1 MPQPWRANS
10 SSSIRA
16 RCTAAARP
24 GIVTFT
30 WTRPMQT
37 REIVLPPALPY
48 IIYVIQCLRVTEG
61 SSSSSSIQQADCSPH
76 PHKKTWLQTH
86 ITPTEV
92 TTGVHM
98 ASMHTYICKNLSALT
113 CLLSGLFQTHTHT
126 QELAHCT
133 PALSNPPTLLKAA
146 TLGACACESG
156 CRLSSPHRCTPSAQ
170 GSEGNE
176 GFRSSL

>member
-1 MPQPWRANS
+1 MPQPRRANS

-16 RCTAAARP
+16 QCTAAARP

-48 IIYVIQCLRVTEG
+48 IIYVIQCLRVTER

-98 ASMHTYICKNLSALT
+98 ASMHTHICKNLSALT
-113 CLLSGLFQTHTHT
+113 CLLSGLFQTHTHRSLHT
-126 QELAHCT
+126 APLPCPT
-133 PALSNPPTLLKAA
+133 PHPAQSSHPRGL
-146 TLGACACESG
+146 CVRI
-156 CRLSSPHRCTPSAQ
+156 RL
-170 GSEGNE
+170 
-176 GFRSSL
+176 

>member
-1 MPQPWRANS
+1 MPQPS
-10 SSSIRA
+10 HVCQFIFI
-16 RCTAAARP
+16 CTAAAQP
-24 GIVTFT
+24 GKVTFT

-37 REIVLPPALPY
+37 QEIVLPPASPY
-48 IIYVIQCLRVTEG
+48 IIYVIQCLRTTER
-61 SSSSSSIQQADCSPH
+61 SPSSSSIQPAECSPH
-76 PHKKTWLQTH
+76 PHTKTWLQTH
-86 ITPTEV
+86 THISLPLKWPQVCTWQVCTD
-92 TTGVHM
+92 
-98 ASMHTYICKNLSALT
+98 ICKNLSALT

-126 QELAHCT
+126 GACT
-133 PALSNPPTLLKAA
+133 LHPCSVQPPTLLKAA